1 MVDWDGLQH
10 SRGGQLDA
18 ARWAALWGLDAP
30 RAFIPTG
37 DKTER
42 RMVLLQWFIMPLVL
56 AGYLIPLTS
65 PAEQGAHAAGAV
77 LVMVLHPLFYAVL
90 GRAPRGWG
98 DLRGTLLTAADVAV
112 ATMVFYLTAARP
124 NYATVLLYCT
134 VALAATRYSP
144 RRALG
149 IASLIALLL
158 TFAALLP
165 LRVALPALAAEI
177 FGLGVLTYLVGLLSQ
192 AEKTVGVT
200 AAENARLA
208 ETVLQRNRELAALN
222 GLART
227 LNTAATP
234 EDVLRFGIDGMAAA
248 LDLLGIRAFVIRDG
262 ALSLA
267 AAGTTDESTVTQGA
281 QGAQDAAASRRLHE
295 AIRAITA
302 THTVIKGWRNA
313 SGQLSPGPLCISVPL
328 VVRGACRAVIQAD
341 LCAGTGPATEAML
354 ETLEIFCDEL
364 AVAFENAL
372 LRGEAHRS
380 AILEEKNR
388 IAQELH
394 DTVLQL
400 LFSIGLRVQVS
411 LDRLPE
417 DSPSRE
423 QLTEARRLTAS
434 AGNELRGAIF
444 TLSSDIAEVGLA
456 AAVERLVASQAGK
469 ADWTTRVVLHE
480 IPADLPVLLQNAAH
494 RVVREAL
501 MNAYKHAAASEVMVS
516 VRRAGPLMTVL
527 VQDNGV
533 GISAEALAAYR
544 ENADHFGLRTVARQ
558 IEGLGGDL
566 VIYND
571 DDGGTVVKAMIPLQN
586 RSARAA

>member
-65 PAEQGAHAAGAV
+65 LAEQVAHAAGAV
-77 LVMVLHPLFYAVL
+77 LVMALHPLFYAAL

-112 ATMVFYLTAARP
+112 ATAVFYLTAARP

-222 GLART
+222 GLARA

-267 AAGTTDESTVTQGA
+267 AGTASEAAGAPGA
-281 QGAQDAAASRRLHE
+281 PGTAGAAESRRLHE
-295 AIRAITA
+295 ATRAMTA
-302 THTVIKGWRNA
+302 MHTVIKGRRNA
-313 SGQLSPGPLCISVPL
+313 SGQLSPGPLCSSVPL
-328 VVRGACRAVIQAD
+328 IVRGACRAVIQAD
-341 LCAGTGPATEAML
+341 LSAGTGLATEAML

-364 AVAFENAL
+364 AVAFENVL

-417 DSPSRE
+417 NSPLRE

-456 AAVERLVASQAGK
+456 AAVERLVAAQAGK
-469 ADWTTRVVLHE
+469 AHWTTRVVLHE
-480 IPADLPVLLQNAAH
+480 IPADLPILVQNAAH

-516 VRRAGPLMTVL
+516 VRRAETLMTVL
-527 VQDNGV
+527 VQDNGM

-566 VIYND
+566 SIYND
-571 DDGGTVVKAMIPLQN
+571 DDGGTVVKAVIPLQN

>member
-1 MVDWDGLQH
+1 
-10 SRGGQLDA
+10 
-18 ARWAALWGLDAP
+18 
-30 RAFIPTG
+30 
-37 DKTER
+37 
-42 RMVLLQWFIMPLVL
+42 
-56 AGYLIPLTS
+56 
-65 PAEQGAHAAGAV
+65 
-77 LVMVLHPLFYAVL
+77 
-90 GRAPRGWG
+90 
-98 DLRGTLLTAADVAV
+98 
-112 ATMVFYLTAARP
+112 
-124 NYATVLLYCT
+124 
-134 VALAATRYSP
+134 
-144 RRALG
+144 
-149 IASLIALLL
+149 
-158 TFAALLP
+158 
-165 LRVALPALAAEI
+165 
-177 FGLGVLTYLVGLLSQ
+177 
-192 AEKTVGVT
+192 
-200 AAENARLA
+200 
-208 ETVLQRNRELAALN
+208 LQRNRELAALN

-227 LNTAATP
+227 LNAAATP

-267 AAGTTDESTVTQGA
+267 ATGASGAADTSAGT
-281 QGAQDAAASRRLHE
+281 QDATAGRRLHE
-295 AIRAITA
+295 ATRAMTA
-302 THTVIKGWRNA
+302 MHTVIKGWRNA
-313 SGQLSPGPLCISVPL
+313 SGQLSPGPLCSSIPL

-341 LCAGTGPATEAML
+341 LSAGTGPATEAML
-354 ETLEIFCDEL
+354 ETLDIFCDEL

-411 LDRLPE
+411 LDRLPD
-417 DSPSRE
+417 DSPLRE

-456 AAVERLVASQAGK
+456 AAVERLVDAQAGK
-469 ADWTTRVVLHE
+469 AQWATRVVLHD
-480 IPADLPVLLQNAAH
+480 IPADLPVLVQNAAH

-516 VRRAGPLMTVL
+516 VRCAGTLLTVL

-544 ENADHFGLRTVARQ
+544 DNADHFGLRTVAKQ
-558 IEGLGGDL
+558 IEGLGGNL
-566 VIYND
+566 SIYND
-571 DDGGTVVKAMIPLQN
+571 DDGGTVVKAMVPLQN

>member
-10 SRGGQLDA
+10 NRGEQLDA

-65 PAEQGAHAAGAV
+65 PAEQVAHAVSAV
-77 LVMVLHPLFYAVL
+77 LVMALHPLFYFLL

-112 ATMVFYLTAARP
+112 ATAVFYLTAARP

-144 RRALG
+144 RRAFG

-165 LRVALPALAAEI
+165 LRVALPALAAEL

-234 EDVLRFGIDGMAAA
+234 EDVLRFGINGMAAV

-262 ALSLA
+262 ALSLVA
-267 AAGTTDESTVTQGA
+267 TSPTDEAAGVRSVIG
-281 QGAQDAAASRRLHE
+281 GRRLHE
-295 AIRAITA
+295 ATRAITA

-313 SGQLSPGPLCISVPL
+313 SSQLSPDPLCISVPL
-328 VVRGACRAVIQAD
+328 AVRGACRAVIQAD
-341 LCAGTGPATEAML
+341 LRAGTGPATEAML
-354 ETLEIFCDEL
+354 ETLDIFCDEL

-411 LDRLPE
+411 LGRLPE
-417 DSPSRE
+417 DSPLRE

-480 IPADLPVLLQNAAH
+480 IPDDLPVLLQNAAH

-544 ENADHFGLRTVARQ
+544 ENADHFGLRTVAKQ
-558 IEGLGGDL
+558 IEDLGGDL

-586 RSARAA
+586 KSARAA

>member
-1 MVDWDGLQH
+1 MVDRDRLHYGH
-10 SRGGQLDA
+10 GRQLDA
-18 ARWAALWGLDAP
+18 AGWAALWGLDAP

-56 AGYLIPLTS
+56 AGYLIPLAS
-65 PAEQGAHAAGAV
+65 PGEQLAHAAGAV
-77 LVMVLHPLFYAVL
+77 LVMALHPLFYAVL

-98 DLRGTLLTAADVAV
+98 DLRGTLLTGADVAV
-112 ATMVFYLTAARP
+112 ATAVFYLTAARP

-144 RRALG
+144 RRAFG

-165 LRVALPALAAEI
+165 LRVALPALAAEL

-222 GLART
+222 GLARA

-248 LDLLGIRAFVIRDG
+248 LDLRGIRAFVIRDG

-267 AAGTTDESTVTQGA
+267 AGTTDEAAGGPS
-281 QGAQDAAASRRLHE
+281 AASRRLDE
-295 AIRAITA
+295 ATRAVTA
-302 THTVIKGWRNA
+302 MHTAVKRWRDA
-313 SGQLSPGPLCISVPL
+313 GDQLSPGLLCISVPL
-328 VVRGACRAVIQAD
+328 AVRGACRAVIQAD
-341 LCAGTGPATEAML
+341 LSAGMGPATEAML

-380 AILEEKNR
+380 AILVEKNR

-411 LDRLPE
+411 LDRLPG
-417 DSPSRE
+417 DSPLRD

-434 AGNELRGAIF
+434 AGHELRGAIF

-456 AAVERLVASQAGK
+456 AAVERLVAGQAGK
-469 ADWTTRVVLHE
+469 ADWATRVVLQD
-480 IPADLPVLLQNAAH
+480 IPGDLPVLIQNAAH

-516 VRRAGPLMTVL
+516 VRCAGALMTVL

-566 VIYND
+566 SIYND
-571 DDGGTVVKAMIPLQN
+571 DDGGTVVKAMIPLQKG
-586 RSARAA
+586 SARAA

>member
-10 SRGGQLDA
+10 NRGEQLDA

-65 PAEQGAHAAGAV
+65 PAEQVAHAVSAV
-77 LVMVLHPLFYAVL
+77 LVMALHPLFYFLL

-112 ATMVFYLTAARP
+112 ATAVFYLTAARP

-134 VALAATRYSP
+134 VVLAATRYSP
-144 RRALG
+144 RRAFG

-165 LRVALPALAAEI
+165 LRVALPALAAEL

-234 EDVLRFGIDGMAAA
+234 EEVLRFGINGMAAV

-262 ALSLA
+262 ALSLVA
-267 AAGTTDESTVTQGA
+267 TSPTDEAAGVRSVIG
-281 QGAQDAAASRRLHE
+281 GRRLHE
-295 AIRAITA
+295 ATRAITA

-313 SGQLSPGPLCISVPL
+313 SGQLSPDPLCISVPL
-328 VVRGACRAVIQAD
+328 AVRGACRAVIQAD
-341 LCAGTGPATEAML
+341 LRAGTGPATEAML
-354 ETLEIFCDEL
+354 ETLDIFCDEL

-417 DSPSRE
+417 DSPLRE

-544 ENADHFGLRTVARQ
+544 ENADHFGLRTVAKQ

-586 RSARAA
+586 KSARAA

>member
-10 SRGGQLDA
+10 NRGEQLDA

-65 PAEQGAHAAGAV
+65 PAEQVAHAVSAV
-77 LVMVLHPLFYAVL
+77 LVMALHPLFYFLL

-112 ATMVFYLTAARP
+112 ATAVFYLTAARP

-144 RRALG
+144 RRAFG

-165 LRVALPALAAEI
+165 LRVALPALAAEL

-234 EDVLRFGIDGMAAA
+234 EDVLRFGINGMAAV

-262 ALSLA
+262 ALSLVA
-267 AAGTTDESTVTQGA
+267 TSPTDEAAGVRSVIG
-281 QGAQDAAASRRLHE
+281 GRRLHE
-295 AIRAITA
+295 ATRAITA

-313 SGQLSPGPLCISVPL
+313 SGQLSPDPLCISVPL
-328 VVRGACRAVIQAD
+328 AVRGACRAVIQAD
-341 LCAGTGPATEAML
+341 LRAGTGPATEAML
-354 ETLEIFCDEL
+354 ETLDIFCDEL

-417 DSPSRE
+417 DSPLRE

-544 ENADHFGLRTVARQ
+544 ENADHFGLRTVAKQ

-586 RSARAA
+586 KSARAA

>member
-1 MVDWDGLQH
+1 
-10 SRGGQLDA
+10 
-18 ARWAALWGLDAP
+18 
-30 RAFIPTG
+30 
-37 DKTER
+37 
-42 RMVLLQWFIMPLVL
+42 MVLLQWFIMPLVL

-65 PAEQGAHAAGAV
+65 PAEQVAHAVSAV
-77 LVMVLHPLFYAVL
+77 LVMALHPLFYFLL

-112 ATMVFYLTAARP
+112 ATAVFYLTAARP

-144 RRALG
+144 RRAFG

-165 LRVALPALAAEI
+165 LRVALPALAAEL

-234 EDVLRFGIDGMAAA
+234 EDVLRFGINGMAAV

-262 ALSLA
+262 ALSLVA
-267 AAGTTDESTVTQGA
+267 TSPTDEAAGVRSVIG
-281 QGAQDAAASRRLHE
+281 GRRLHE
-295 AIRAITA
+295 ATRAITA

-313 SGQLSPGPLCISVPL
+313 SGQLSPDPLCISVPL
-328 VVRGACRAVIQAD
+328 AVRGACRAVIQAD
-341 LCAGTGPATEAML
+341 LRAGTGPATEAML
-354 ETLEIFCDEL
+354 ETLDIFCDEL

-417 DSPSRE
+417 DSPLRE

-544 ENADHFGLRTVARQ
+544 ENADHFGLRTVAKQ

-586 RSARAA
+586 KSARAA

>member
-10 SRGGQLDA
+10 NRGEQLDA

-65 PAEQGAHAAGAV
+65 PAEQVAHAVSAV
-77 LVMVLHPLFYAVL
+77 LVMALHPLFYFLL

-112 ATMVFYLTAARP
+112 ATAVFYLTAARP

-144 RRALG
+144 RRAFG

-165 LRVALPALAAEI
+165 LRVALPALAAEL

-234 EDVLRFGIDGMAAA
+234 EDVLRFGINGMAAV

-262 ALSLA
+262 ALSLVA
-267 AAGTTDESTVTQGA
+267 TSPTDEAAGVRSVIG
-281 QGAQDAAASRRLHE
+281 GRRLHE
-295 AIRAITA
+295 ATRAITA

-313 SGQLSPGPLCISVPL
+313 SGQLSPDPLCISVPL
-328 VVRGACRAVIQAD
+328 AVRGACRAVIQAD
-341 LCAGTGPATEAML
+341 LRAGTGPATEAML
-354 ETLEIFCDEL
+354 ETLDIFCDEL

-417 DSPSRE
+417 DSPLRE

-544 ENADHFGLRTVARQ
+544 ENADHFGLRTVAKQ
-558 IEGLGGDL
+558 IEDLGGDL

-586 RSARAA
+586 KSARAA